1 MNGMVT
7 AELTAHDRSRLLG
20 ALMAPFMD
28 DQQRVDAIFLA
39 TLCRHPDEDEV
50 SLALDALAGVD
61 TQTDRN
67 RVLSDLLWALVN
79 STEFA
84 FNR

>member
-1 MNGMVT
+1 M

-20 ALMAPFMD
+20 ALTAPFMGD
-28 DQQRVDAIFLA
+28 EDQIDALFLA
-39 TLCRHPDEDEV
+39 TLCRQPDSEERTMC
-50 SLALDALAGVD
+50 LEALHDCKTKA
-61 TQTDRN
+61 DRG
-67 RVLSDLLWALVN
+67 RALSDILWALVN